1 MPLDR
6 NARTALRFL
15 LGHLLVGVLAAF
27 LFAGLL
33 IATDAFSLKT
43 LIFEQER
50 GWLASCCC
58 SASPSP
64 SARSPWGSA
73 FTGFPERAMT
83 ATSRRPFPARP
94 PSAFVL

>member
-27 LFAGLL
+27 VFAGLL

-50 GWLASCCC
+50 GWLAGLLLLFGL
-58 SASPSP
+58 AITF
-64 SARSPWGSA
+64 GSL
-73 FTGFPERAMT
+73 AMGIGIHGL
-83 ATSRRPFPARP
+83 SGRDDDGG
-94 PSAFVL
+94 